1 MTPVDNEGPI
11 TPDQI
16 KAKLHDIQG
25 GATAQVEEAKNKLLT
40 IAVIVGLVA
49 LIVMFLLGK
58 RSGRRSSAIIEVRR
72 G

>member
-1 MTPVDNEGPI
+1 MNPVDNQGPI

-16 KAKLHDIQG
+16 KSKLHDIQG
-25 GATAQVEEAKNKLLT
+25 GATAQVEEAKNQLIT
-40 IAVIVGLVA
+40 AATIVGLVL

-58 RSGRRSSAIIEVRR
+58 RSGKRSSAVIEVRR